1 MLARR
6 MPFRAI
12 CTSASSA
19 IRVFS
24 RSCLWVGH
32 TETAMDKLPDVLA
45 PGLMVVFCGTAAG
58 DRSAQRGCYYAGPG
72 NRFWP
77 TLVKIGLTP
86 TRFRPEEF
94 REVLNCGLGL
104 TDVAKKVSGLD
115 ASLRSGDFDVKGFTE
130 RIAWA
135 EPRIVAFNGK
145 KAASIVLGRRTKDVP
160 IGRLTIRLGSSEVYV
175 LPSTS
180 GAASRYWTIEPWLE
194 LARSI

>member
-1 MLARR
+1 
-6 MPFRAI
+6 
-12 CTSASSA
+12 
-19 IRVFS
+19 
-24 RSCLWVGH
+24 
-32 TETAMDKLPDVLA
+32 
-45 PGLMVVFCGTAAG
+45 
-58 DRSAQRGCYYAGPG
+58 
-72 NRFWP
+72 
-77 TLVKIGLTP
+77 
-86 TRFRPEEF
+86 
-94 REVLNCGLGL
+94 L

-130 RIAWA
+130 RIALA